1 MGKIIVL
8 YLESNNKMN
17 WLYNNIEVSENLIP
31 EDAVGFVY
39 KITNLTNS
47 KFYIGK
53 KYFYHTSNVK
63 LGKKELAALPVTR
76 GRKSTT
82 KQVIK
87 ESDWRSYWGSSKE
100 LLSDVKELGEDKFE
114 RVILSFHSS
123 SKQLTYFEMMHH
135 VRENVLFRTDS
146 YNDNILAKFYRKDFE

>member
-1 MGKIIVL
+1 M
-8 YLESNNKMN
+8 ENK
-17 WLYNNIEVSENLIP
+17 WLHSEEFNP
-31 EDAVGFVY
+31 QDYFGFVY

-100 LLSDVKELGEDKFE
+100 LQQDVKELGAEMFECIILKLCKDKKE
-114 RVILSFHSS
+114 
-123 SKQLTYFEMMHH
+123 LTYYELHYQCTN
-135 VRENVLFRTDS
+135 ECLLSYNS
-146 YNDNILAKFYRKDFE
+146 YNDNILGKFFRKDLI

>member
-1 MGKIIVL
+1 M
-8 YLESNNKMN
+8 ENK
-17 WLYNNIEVSENLIP
+17 WLYSEEFDP
-31 EDAVGFVY
+31 QDYFGFVY

-63 LGKKELAALPVTR
+63 LGKKELALLPVTR

-100 LLSDVKELGEDKFE
+100 LQQDVKELGAEMFECIILKLCRDKKE
-114 RVILSFHSS
+114 
-123 SKQLTYFEMMHH
+123 LTYYELHYQCTN
-135 VRENVLFRTDS
+135 ECLLSYDS
-146 YNDNILAKFYRKDFE
+146 YNDNILGKFFRKDLV

>member
-1 MGKIIVL
+1 M
-8 YLESNNKMN
+8 ENK
-17 WLYNNIEVSENLIP
+17 WLHSEEFDP
-31 EDAVGFVY
+31 QDYFGFVY

-100 LLSDVKELGEDKFE
+100 LQQDVKELGAEMFECIILKFCRDKKE
-114 RVILSFHSS
+114 
-123 SKQLTYFEMMHH
+123 LTYYELHYQCTN
-135 VRENVLFRTDS
+135 ECLLSYNS
-146 YNDNILAKFYRKDFE
+146 YNDNILGKFFRKDLI

>member
-1 MGKIIVL
+1 M
-8 YLESNNKMN
+8 ENK
-17 WLYNNIEVSENLIP
+17 WLYSEEFNP
-31 EDAVGFVY
+31 QDYFGFVY

-100 LLSDVKELGEDKFE
+100 LQQDVKELGAEMFECIILKLCKDKKE
-114 RVILSFHSS
+114 
-123 SKQLTYFEMMHH
+123 LTYYELHYQCIN
-135 VRENVLFRTDS
+135 ECLLSYNS
-146 YNDNILAKFYRKDFE
+146 YNDNILGKFFRKDLI

>member
-1 MGKIIVL
+1 M
-8 YLESNNKMN
+8 ENK
-17 WLYNNIEVSENLIP
+17 WLHSEEFDP
-31 EDAVGFVY
+31 QDYFGFVY

-87 ESDWRSYWGSSKE
+87 ESDWKSYWGSSKE
-100 LLSDVKELGEDKFE
+100 LQQDVKELGAEMFECIILKLCKDKKE
-114 RVILSFHSS
+114 
-123 SKQLTYFEMMHH
+123 LTYYELYYQCTN
-135 VRENVLFRTDS
+135 ECLLSYNS
-146 YNDNILAKFYRKDFE
+146 YNDNILGKFFRKDLV

>member
-1 MGKIIVL
+1 M
-8 YLESNNKMN
+8 ENK
-17 WLYNNIEVSENLIP
+17 WLHSEEFDP
-31 EDAVGFVY
+31 QDYFGFVY

-53 KYFYHTSNVK
+53 KYFYYTSNVK

-87 ESDWRSYWGSSKE
+87 ESDWKSYWGSSKE
-100 LLSDVKELGEDKFE
+100 LQQDVKELGAEMFECIILKLCKDK
-114 RVILSFHSS
+114 
-123 SKQLTYFEMMHH
+123 KQLTYFEMHYQC
-135 VRENVLFRTDS
+135 VSECLLSNNS
-146 YNDNILAKFYRKDFE
+146 YNDNIVGKYFRKDLI

>member
-1 MGKIIVL
+1 M
-8 YLESNNKMN
+8 ENK
-17 WLYNNIEVSENLIP
+17 WLYSEEFDP
-31 EDAVGFVY
+31 QDYFGFVY

-63 LGKKELAALPVTR
+63 LGKKELALLPVTR

-100 LLSDVKELGEDKFE
+100 LQQDVKELGNEMFECIILKLCRDKKE
-114 RVILSFHSS
+114 
-123 SKQLTYFEMMHH
+123 LTYYELHYQCTN
-135 VRENVLFRTDS
+135 ECLLSYDS
-146 YNDNILAKFYRKDFE
+146 YNDNILGKFFRKDLV

>member
-1 MGKIIVL
+1 M
-8 YLESNNKMN
+8 ENK
-17 WLYNNIEVSENLIP
+17 WLYSEEFDP
-31 EDAVGFVY
+31 QEYFGFVY

-53 KYFYHTSNVK
+53 KYFYHTSNIK

-87 ESDWRSYWGSSKE
+87 ESDWKSYWGSSKE
-100 LLSDVKELGEDKFE
+100 LQQDVKELGSDMFECIILKLCRDKKE
-114 RVILSFHSS
+114 
-123 SKQLTYFEMMHH
+123 LTYYELHYQC
-135 VRENVLFRTDS
+135 VNECLLSYDS
-146 YNDNILAKFYRKDFE
+146 YNDNILGKFFRKDLV

>member
-1 MGKIIVL
+1 M
-8 YLESNNKMN
+8 ENK
-17 WLYNNIEVSENLIP
+17 WLHSEEFDP
-31 EDAVGFVY
+31 QDYFGFVY

-100 LLSDVKELGEDKFE
+100 LQQDVKELGTEMFECIILKLCKDKKE
-114 RVILSFHSS
+114 
-123 SKQLTYFEMMHH
+123 LTYYELHYQCIN
-135 VRENVLFRTDS
+135 ECLLNYNS
-146 YNDNILAKFYRKDFE
+146 YNDNILGKFFRKDLI

>member
-1 MGKIIVL
+1 M
-8 YLESNNKMN
+8 ENK
-17 WLYNNIEVSENLIP
+17 WLYSEEFNP
-31 EDAVGFVY
+31 QDYFGFVY

-100 LLSDVKELGEDKFE
+100 LQQDVKELGAEMFECIILKLCKDKKE
-114 RVILSFHSS
+114 
-123 SKQLTYFEMMHH
+123 LTYYELHYQCTN
-135 VRENVLFRTDS
+135 ECLLSYNS
-146 YNDNILAKFYRKDFE
+146 YNDNILGKFFRKDLI

>member
-1 MGKIIVL
+1 M
-8 YLESNNKMN
+8 ENK
-17 WLYNNIEVSENLIP
+17 WLHSEEFDP
-31 EDAVGFVY
+31 QDYFGFVY

-100 LLSDVKELGEDKFE
+100 LQQDVKELGAEMFECIILKLCRDKKE
-114 RVILSFHSS
+114 
-123 SKQLTYFEMMHH
+123 LTYYELHYQCIN
-135 VRENVLFRTDS
+135 ECLLSYNS
-146 YNDNILAKFYRKDFE
+146 YNDNILGKFFRKDLV

>member
-1 MGKIIVL
+1 M
-8 YLESNNKMN
+8 ENK
-17 WLYNNIEVSENLIP
+17 WLHSEEFDP
-31 EDAVGFVY
+31 QDYFGFVY
-39 KITNLTNS
+39 KITNLTNG

-53 KYFYHTSNVK
+53 KYFYHTSNIK

-100 LLSDVKELGEDKFE
+100 LQQDVKELGPEFFE
-114 RVILSFHSS
+114 CVIL
-123 SKQLTYFEMMHH
+123 KLCRDKKELTYYELHYQCIN
-135 VRENVLFRTDS
+135 ECLLSYDS
-146 YNDNILAKFYRKDFE
+146 YNDNILGKFFRKDLV

>member
-1 MGKIIVL
+1 M
-8 YLESNNKMN
+8 ENN
-17 WLYNNIEVSENLIP
+17 WLYSEEFNP
-31 EDAVGFVY
+31 QDYFGFVY

-100 LLSDVKELGEDKFE
+100 LQQDVKELGAEMFE
-114 RVILSFHSS
+114 CVIL
-123 SKQLTYFEMMHH
+123 KLCKDKKELTYYELHYQCTN
-135 VRENVLFRTDS
+135 ECLLSYDS
-146 YNDNILAKFYRKDFE
+146 YNDNILGKFFRKDLV

>member
-1 MGKIIVL
+1 MK
-8 YLESNNKMN
+8 NK
-17 WLYNNIEVSENLIP
+17 WLYSEEFDP
-31 EDAVGFVY
+31 QDYFGFVY

-63 LGKKELAALPVTR
+63 LVKKELAALPVTR

-87 ESDWRSYWGSSKE
+87 ESDWISYWGSSKE
-100 LLSDVKELGEDKFE
+100 LQQDVKELGAEMFECIILKLCKDKKE
-114 RVILSFHSS
+114 
-123 SKQLTYFEMMHH
+123 LTYYELHYQC
-135 VRENVLFRTDS
+135 VNECLLSYDS
-146 YNDNILAKFYRKDFE
+146 YNDNILGKFFRKDLV

>member
-1 MGKIIVL
+1 M
-8 YLESNNKMN
+8 ENK
-17 WLYNNIEVSENLIP
+17 WLHSEEFNP
-31 EDAVGFVY
+31 QDYFGFVY
-39 KITNLTNS
+39 KITNLTNG

-100 LLSDVKELGEDKFE
+100 LQQDVKELGAGMFECIILKLCKDKKE
-114 RVILSFHSS
+114 
-123 SKQLTYFEMMHH
+123 LTYYELHYQCTN
-135 VRENVLFRTDS
+135 ECLLSYNS
-146 YNDNILAKFYRKDFE
+146 YNDNILGKFFRKDLA

>member
-1 MGKIIVL
+1 M
-8 YLESNNKMN
+8 ENK
-17 WLYNNIEVSENLIP
+17 WLHSEEFDP
-31 EDAVGFVY
+31 QDYFGFVY
-39 KITNLTNS
+39 KITNLTNG

-63 LGKKELAALPVTR
+63 LGKKELAVLPVTR

-100 LLSDVKELGEDKFE
+100 LQQDVKELGTEMFECIILKLCRDKKE
-114 RVILSFHSS
+114 
-123 SKQLTYFEMMHH
+123 LTYYELHYQCTN
-135 VRENVLFRTDS
+135 ECLLSYNS
-146 YNDNILAKFYRKDFE
+146 YNDNILGKFFRKDLV

>member
-1 MGKIIVL
+1 M
-8 YLESNNKMN
+8 ENK
-17 WLYNNIEVSENLIP
+17 WLHSEEFDP
-31 EDAVGFVY
+31 QDYFGFVY

-53 KYFYHTSNVK
+53 KYFYYTSNVK

-100 LLSDVKELGEDKFE
+100 LQQDVKELGAEMFECIILKLCKDKKE
-114 RVILSFHSS
+114 
-123 SKQLTYFEMMHH
+123 LTYYELHYQCTN
-135 VRENVLFRTDS
+135 ECLLSYDS
-146 YNDNILAKFYRKDFE
+146 YNDNILGKFFRKDLV

>member
-1 MGKIIVL
+1 M
-8 YLESNNKMN
+8 ENK
-17 WLYNNIEVSENLIP
+17 WLYSEEFDP
-31 EDAVGFVY
+31 QDYFGFVY

-100 LLSDVKELGEDKFE
+100 LQQDVKELGAEMFE
-114 RVILSFHSS
+114 CVIL
-123 SKQLTYFEMMHH
+123 KLCRDKKELTYYELHYQCTN
-135 VRENVLFRTDS
+135 ECLLSYNS
-146 YNDNILAKFYRKDFE
+146 YNDNILGKFFRKDLI

>member
-1 MGKIIVL
+1 M
-8 YLESNNKMN
+8 ENK
-17 WLYNNIEVSENLIP
+17 WLHSEEFDP
-31 EDAVGFVY
+31 QDYFGFVY

-63 LGKKELAALPVTR
+63 LGKKELAALPGTR

-87 ESDWRSYWGSSKE
+87 ESDWMSYWGSSKE
-100 LLSDVKELGEDKFE
+100 LQQDVKELGSDMFECIILKLCRDKKE
-114 RVILSFHSS
+114 
-123 SKQLTYFEMMHH
+123 LTYYELHYQCTN
-135 VRENVLFRTDS
+135 ECLLSYDS
-146 YNDNILAKFYRKDFE
+146 YNDNILGKFFRKDLV

>member
-1 MGKIIVL
+1 M
-8 YLESNNKMN
+8 ENK
-17 WLYNNIEVSENLIP
+17 WLHSEEFNP
-31 EDAVGFVY
+31 QDYFGFVY

-100 LLSDVKELGEDKFE
+100 LQQDVKELGAEMFECIILKLCKDK
-114 RVILSFHSS
+114 
-123 SKQLTYFEMMHH
+123 KQLTYFEMHYQC
-135 VRENVLFRTDS
+135 VSECLLSNNS
-146 YNDNILAKFYRKDFE
+146 YNDNIVGKYFRKDLV

>member
-1 MGKIIVL
+1 M
-8 YLESNNKMN
+8 ENK
-17 WLYNNIEVSENLIP
+17 WLHSEEFDP
-31 EDAVGFVY
+31 QDYFGFVY

-87 ESDWRSYWGSSKE
+87 ESDWKSYWGSSKE
-100 LLSDVKELGEDKFE
+100 LQQDVKELGAEMFECIILKLCKDKKE
-114 RVILSFHSS
+114 
-123 SKQLTYFEMMHH
+123 LTYYELHYQCTN
-135 VRENVLFRTDS
+135 ECLLSYNS
-146 YNDNILAKFYRKDFE
+146 YNDNILGKFFRKDLV

>member
-1 MGKIIVL
+1 M
-8 YLESNNKMN
+8 ENK
-17 WLYNNIEVSENLIP
+17 WLYSEEFDP
-31 EDAVGFVY
+31 QDYFGFVY

-87 ESDWRSYWGSSKE
+87 ESDWISYWGSSKE
-100 LLSDVKELGEDKFE
+100 LQQDVKELGAEMFECIILKLCKDKKE
-114 RVILSFHSS
+114 
-123 SKQLTYFEMMHH
+123 LTYYELHYQCTN
-135 VRENVLFRTDS
+135 ECLLSYNS
-146 YNDNILAKFYRKDFE
+146 YNDNILGKFFRKDLV

>member
-1 MGKIIVL
+1 M
-8 YLESNNKMN
+8 ENN
-17 WLYNNIEVSENLIP
+17 WLYSEEFNP
-31 EDAVGFVY
+31 QDYFGFVY

-87 ESDWRSYWGSSKE
+87 ESDWISYWGSSKE
-100 LLSDVKELGEDKFE
+100 LQQDVKELGAEMFECIILKLCKDKKE
-114 RVILSFHSS
+114 
-123 SKQLTYFEMMHH
+123 LTYYELHYQC
-135 VRENVLFRTDS
+135 VNECLLSYDS
-146 YNDNILAKFYRKDFE
+146 YNDNILGKFFRKDLV

>member
-1 MGKIIVL
+1 M
-8 YLESNNKMN
+8 ENK
-17 WLYNNIEVSENLIP
+17 WLYSEEFDP
-31 EDAVGFVY
+31 QDYFGFVY

-100 LLSDVKELGEDKFE
+100 LQQDVKELGNEMFECIILKLCRDKKE
-114 RVILSFHSS
+114 
-123 SKQLTYFEMMHH
+123 LTYYELHYQCTN
-135 VRENVLFRTDS
+135 ECLLSYDS
-146 YNDNILAKFYRKDFE
+146 YNDNILGKFFRKDLV

>member
-1 MGKIIVL
+1 M
-8 YLESNNKMN
+8 ENK
-17 WLYNNIEVSENLIP
+17 WLYSKEFNP
-31 EDAVGFVY
+31 QDYFGFVY
-39 KITNLTNS
+39 KITNLTNG

-63 LGKKELAALPVTR
+63 LGKKELAVLPVTR

-100 LLSDVKELGEDKFE
+100 LQQDVKELGAEMFECIILKLCKDKKE
-114 RVILSFHSS
+114 
-123 SKQLTYFEMMHH
+123 LTYYELHYQCTN
-135 VRENVLFRTDS
+135 ECLLSYDS
-146 YNDNILAKFYRKDFE
+146 YNDNILGKFFRKDLA

>member
-1 MGKIIVL
+1 M
-8 YLESNNKMN
+8 ENK
-17 WLYNNIEVSENLIP
+17 WSYSEEFDP
-31 EDAVGFVY
+31 QDYFGFVY
-39 KITNLTNS
+39 KITNLTNG

-100 LLSDVKELGEDKFE
+100 LQQDVKELGAGMFECIILKLCKDKKE
-114 RVILSFHSS
+114 
-123 SKQLTYFEMMHH
+123 LTYYELHYQCTN
-135 VRENVLFRTDS
+135 ECLLSYDS
-146 YNDNILAKFYRKDFE
+146 YNDNILGKFFRKDLA

>member
-1 MGKIIVL
+1 M
-8 YLESNNKMN
+8 ENK
-17 WLYNNIEVSENLIP
+17 WLHSEEFNP
-31 EDAVGFVY
+31 QDYFGFVY

-100 LLSDVKELGEDKFE
+100 LQQDVKELGAEIFECIILKLCKDK
-114 RVILSFHSS
+114 
-123 SKQLTYFEMMHH
+123 KQLTYFEMHYQC
-135 VRENVLFRTDS
+135 VSECLLSNNS
-146 YNDNILAKFYRKDFE
+146 YNDNIAGKYFTRDFY

>member
-1 MGKIIVL
+1 M
-8 YLESNNKMN
+8 ENK
-17 WLYNNIEVSENLIP
+17 WLYSEEFNP
-31 EDAVGFVY
+31 QDYFGFVY

-100 LLSDVKELGEDKFE
+100 LQQDVKELGTEMFECIILKLCRDKKE
-114 RVILSFHSS
+114 
-123 SKQLTYFEMMHH
+123 LTYYELHYQCTN
-135 VRENVLFRTDS
+135 ECLLSYNS
-146 YNDNILAKFYRKDFE
+146 YNDNILGKFFRKDLV

>member
-1 MGKIIVL
+1 M
-8 YLESNNKMN
+8 ENK
-17 WLYNNIEVSENLIP
+17 WSHSEEFDP
-31 EDAVGFVY
+31 QDYFGFVY

-53 KYFYHTSNVK
+53 KYFYYTSNVK

-100 LLSDVKELGEDKFE
+100 LQQDVKELGAEMFECIILKLCKDKKE
-114 RVILSFHSS
+114 
-123 SKQLTYFEMMHH
+123 LTYYELHYQCTN
-135 VRENVLFRTDS
+135 ECLLSYDS
-146 YNDNILAKFYRKDFE
+146 YNDNILGKFFRKDLV

>member
-1 MGKIIVL
+1 M
-8 YLESNNKMN
+8 ENK
-17 WLYNNIEVSENLIP
+17 WSYSEEFDP
-31 EDAVGFVY
+31 QDYFGFVY

-87 ESDWRSYWGSSKE
+87 ESDWMSYWGSSKE
-100 LLSDVKELGEDKFE
+100 LQQDVKELGAEMFECIILKLCKDKKE
-114 RVILSFHSS
+114 
-123 SKQLTYFEMMHH
+123 LTYYELHYQCTN
-135 VRENVLFRTDS
+135 ECLLSYNS
-146 YNDNILAKFYRKDFE
+146 YNDNILGKFFRKDLI

>member
-1 MGKIIVL
+1 M
-8 YLESNNKMN
+8 ENK
-17 WLYNNIEVSENLIP
+17 WLHSEEFNP
-31 EDAVGFVY
+31 QDYFGFVY
-39 KITNLTNS
+39 KITNLTNG

-100 LLSDVKELGEDKFE
+100 LQQDVKELGAEMFECIILKLCKDKKE
-114 RVILSFHSS
+114 
-123 SKQLTYFEMMHH
+123 LTYYELHYQCTN
-135 VRENVLFRTDS
+135 ECLLSYNS
-146 YNDNILAKFYRKDFE
+146 YNDNILGKFFRKDLV

>member
-1 MGKIIVL
+1 M
-8 YLESNNKMN
+8 ENK
-17 WLYNNIEVSENLIP
+17 WLHSEEFNP
-31 EDAVGFVY
+31 QDYFGFVY

-87 ESDWRSYWGSSKE
+87 ESDWKSYWGSSKD
-100 LLSDVKELGEDKFE
+100 LQQDVKELGAGMFECIILKLCKDKKE
-114 RVILSFHSS
+114 
-123 SKQLTYFEMMHH
+123 LTYYELHYQCTN
-135 VRENVLFRTDS
+135 ECLLSYDS
-146 YNDNILAKFYRKDFE
+146 YNDNILGKFFRKDLI